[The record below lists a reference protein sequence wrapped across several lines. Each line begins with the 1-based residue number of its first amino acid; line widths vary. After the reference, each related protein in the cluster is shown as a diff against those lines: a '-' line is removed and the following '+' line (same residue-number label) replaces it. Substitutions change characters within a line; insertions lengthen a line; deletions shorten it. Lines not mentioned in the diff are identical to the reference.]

1 MDDNNDNEKVEGY
14 ITLSKSIQESINKT
28 LPNSEFINGISKGL
42 IDAIKPIADY
52 NLNIA
57 KIYSDK
63 LLKTQKMINAMIEPI
78 TEITRKIVELYEPI
92 MNNTISNITKIFKKI
107 DWSKFDLIY
116 KEIAIKYLSNGFYP
130 YRNTEI
136 KYEELLNTNNKS
148 KQLKI
153 IKQGIRLDIKKNK
166 KVLILTYPEYKK
178 EINEL
183 YKLYKEHN
191 YRLCILSLINLIS
204 IINNSQFKYIDFTEK
219 DKVRGKLLEKQ
230 IMKDKETNYLVFSQY
245 IKDNDLISANVLI
258 RNCRSD
264 PEKYLKIP
272 FNRNAIL
279 HGYSKKFGN
288 EANCLRWFS
297 VLFNTMEISQKTIE
311 LEENVIKEIKM

>member
-1 MDDNNDNEKVEGY
+1 MQIIIKAIG
-14 ITLSKSIQESINKT
+14 
-28 LPNSEFINGISKGL
+28 KGL

-52 NLNIA
+52 NQSIA
-57 KIYSDK
+57 KIYSDE
-63 LLKTQKMINAMIEPI
+63 LLRRQKMINAMIEPI

-92 MNNTISNITKIFKKI
+92 MNNTISNITKIFEKI

-166 KVLILTYPEYKK
+166 KVLHLIYPEYRK

-183 YKLYKEHN
+183 YRLWKEHN

-204 IINNSQFKYIDFTEK
+204 IINNSQFEYIDFTEK

-245 IKDNDLISANVLI
+245 IKDDDLISTNVLI
-258 RNCRSD
+258 RNCKSN
-264 PEKYLKIP
+264 PKEYLKIP
-272 FNRNAIL
+272 YNRNAIL

-297 VLFNTMEISQKTIE
+297 VLFNTAEISQKIIE
-311 LEENVIKEIKM
+311 LEENINNQ

>member
-14 ITLSKSIQESINKT
+14 ITLSKSVQESINKT